1 MRASLSHIFSTREMS
16 ESGCHYHH
24 HYHYHCVFVCVYI
37 YIHAYIHTYVWYIHT
52 YMNMDTHTHTHL
64 LTYIHQYGY
73 THTHTHIFDTCE
85 ADLLSVSVLAR
96 QAPQSASTATPG
108 RTRLLE
114 LRSAPTEAPASTRQ
128 RQASTRRAVLS
139 PPKIGVATRAGHTH
153 AHTHTHM
160 MMMAIY
166 CSFRR
171 K

>member
-1 MRASLSHIFSTREMS
+1 MMMS
-16 ESGCHYHH
+16 ESGCHHQDH
-24 HYHYHCVFVCVYI
+24 DHYHCVCVVMHA
-37 YIHAYIHTYVWYIHT
+37 YIHAYDTYLCTWIWV
-52 YMNMDTHTHTHL
+52 HTHL
-64 LTYIHQYGY
+64 YIYACACA
-73 THTHTHIFDTCE
+73 D
-85 ADLLSVSVLAR
+85 DLLSVSVLAR
-96 QAPQSASTATPG
+96 QAPQSASTATPA
-108 RTRLLE
+108 RARLLE

-128 RQASTRRAVLS
+128 RQASTRRAVLR